1 VIFANKKFQ
10 VKDLTQFIIVTNTEW
25 LKLTGMRWR
34 MISLEEAIDGM
45 LSAQNNLRTNQAKEM
60 PAYLS
65 EQFYRLGQFTAAV
78 EYHLA
83 LEEQRY
89 EADEAI
95 ILKIAIRERKMSAT
109 AAEKEVKIDLGVREG
124 QIKYLTRITKAAWS
138 QHMGAMARFNHL
150 IQESK
155 GAI

>member
-1 VIFANKKFQ
+1 M
-10 VKDLTQFIIVTNTEW
+10 L
-25 LKLTGMRWR
+25 
-34 MISLEEAIDGM
+34 SLEQGIEGM
-45 LSAQNNLRTNQAKEM
+45 LSAQDNLRTNQAKEI

-65 EQFYRLGQFTAAV
+65 EQFYRLGQFTAVV

-83 LEEQRY
+83 LAEQQY
-89 EADEAI
+89 ERDEAQ
-95 ILKIAIRERKMSAT
+95 ILSNAIRERKMSAT
-109 AAEKEVKIDLGVREG
+109 AAEKEVKIELGEREG

-155 GAI
+155 GAV

>member
-1 VIFANKKFQ
+1 M
-10 VKDLTQFIIVTNTEW
+10 L
-25 LKLTGMRWR
+25 
-34 MISLEEAIDGM
+34 SLEEAVKGM
-45 LSAQNNLRTNQAKEM
+45 LDAQNNLRTNQAKEI

-83 LEEQRY
+83 LAEQEY
-89 EADEAI
+89 EKDEAD
-95 ILKIAIRERKMSAT
+95 ILRRCMITNKMSAT
-109 AAEKEVKIDLGVREG
+109 AAEKHVKIELGEREG

-150 IQESK
+150 TKEMAGSI
-155 GAI
+155 

>member
-1 VIFANKKFQ
+1 M
-10 VKDLTQFIIVTNTEW
+10 L
-25 LKLTGMRWR
+25 
-34 MISLEEAIDGM
+34 SLEQGVAGM
-45 LSAQNNLRTNQAKEM
+45 LDAQNNLRTNQAKEV
-60 PAYLS
+60 PIYLS
-65 EQFYRLGQFTAAV
+65 EQFYRLGQFTAVV

-89 EADEAI
+89 EADEAN
-95 ILKIAIRERKMSAT
+95 ILRVAIREKKMSAT
-109 AAEKEVKIDLGVREG
+109 AAEKEVKIDLGEREG
-124 QIKYLTRITKAAWS
+124 QIKYLTRITKAAWA